1 AEGVPVAEIAR
12 RLDITRPTVYAALRE
27 V

>member
-1 AEGVPVAEIAR
+1 MPVAEIAR